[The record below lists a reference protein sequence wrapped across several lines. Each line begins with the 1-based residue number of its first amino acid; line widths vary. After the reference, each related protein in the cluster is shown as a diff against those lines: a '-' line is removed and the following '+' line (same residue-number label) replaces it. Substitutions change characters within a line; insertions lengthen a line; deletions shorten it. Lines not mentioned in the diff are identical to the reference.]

1 MPINPVTTA
10 LIIGDDGGTLRM
22 VTVNAAGAIATTG
35 VSPTAE
41 GLVSQAAIN
50 IGAGTADPVLLDT
63 AALGYNPAIANALFQ
78 IHVDGLDGGTFD
90 VKLYLPGSAA
100 PIPPRE
106 HQLGATSVDTVLVD
120 GPIVQAFQVTFAA
133 LGAAAAPVV
142 YLSMQPRV

>member
-22 VTVNAAGAIATTG
+22 VAVNAAGAIATVG
-35 VSPTAE
+35 ASPTAQA
-41 GLVSQAAIN
+41 LVSQAAVFVL
-50 IGAGTADPVLLDT
+50 GVWEPVLL
-63 AALGYNPAIANALFQ
+63 AEPNMGYDPATANALFQ

-90 VKLYLPGSAA
+90 VKLYLPGSPP

-106 HQLGATSVDTVLVD
+106 HQLAATSVDTVLVD
-120 GPIVQAFQVTFAA
+120 GPIVQAFEITFTA
-133 LGAAAAPVV
+133 LGAAAAPIV